1 MKMFNITT
9 TRKSNKSGKAWRSL
23 LALTL
28 LAALVWTGGPHS
40 AAIASGE
47 QAASLLQEQ
56 GQEQAAEAVQA
67 VPKSFTQ
74 IEAAHN
80 YTIALRS
87 DGTVWAW
94 GRNLWG
100 ELGLEGNPG
109 FRNTVAPVRYSGLSD
124 IVYIHINKSDQNYMA
139 VKADGTVWTWGHN
152 GSSGKNANGLRQVAG
167 AAGVAKVEGGYGY
180 DIALLN
186 NGTVST
192 WTKQQDDTGKLSF
205 GKPAAVKG
213 LNQVVQVAYGY
224 PKAYAVKKDGTVW
237 SWQPVATPRDGA
249 ETIKPTAP
257 AKISSLSGVTSIV
270 AYSGGLMALDT
281 KGKAWSIA
289 EKGKKQALYPILTL
303 KEISGSAGSLL
314 MLTTDGEVFA
324 YGYTATGKQGK
335 VRGLTRIKHIA
346 AGEDHGVAID
356 EDGKAWGWGH
366 NKFYEAGGP
375 SERSDGMVYTPMQA
389 RPAVDT
395 FINGQWLSSIYPAL
409 PQGETVYVPIK
420 DVAKELGMTLSSV
433 LNKEGFRIY
442 TLKYKE
448 RSVTFRIGDTQAK
461 AGNTTFKLPEAPIVY
476 SGATAVPY
484 QLLEQGFGLS
494 VQWNEKLSQ
503 LTISD
508 QSDE

>member
-1 MKMFNITT
+1 MKLFNTKT
-9 TRKSNKSGKAWRSL
+9 SRKSNKSGEAWRGL

-28 LAALVWTGGPHS
+28 LAAIVWTGGPHS
-40 AAIASGE
+40 AAIASGK
-47 QAASLLQEQ
+47 QAASQLQEQ
-56 GQEQAAEAVQA
+56 GQEQAAEAVS
-67 VPKSFTQ
+67 KSFTQ

-109 FRNTVAPVRYSGLSD
+109 FRNTVAPVRYAGLSD

-152 GSSGKNANGLRQVAG
+152 DSSGKDANGLRQVAG
-167 AAGVAKVEGGYGY
+167 AAGVAKVAGGYGY
-180 DIALLN
+180 DIALLK

-192 WTKQQDDTGKLSF
+192 WTKQQADTGKLSF

-237 SWQPVATPRDGA
+237 SWQPVAAPREGV

-257 AKISSLSGVTSIV
+257 AKRSGLSGITSIV
-270 AYSGGLMALDT
+270 AYSGGMMALDT

-289 EKGKKQALYPILTL
+289 ENGKKQALYPILTL

-314 MLTTDGEVFA
+314 LLTTGGEVFA
-324 YGYTATGKQGK
+324 YGQTATGKQGK

-375 SERSDGMVYTPMQA
+375 SVRSDGMVYTPMLA

-395 FINGQWLSSIYPAL
+395 IINGQWLSSIYPTL

-420 DVAKELGMTLSSV
+420 DAAKALGMTMNAV
-433 LNKEGFRIY
+433 LNNEGFRIY

-448 RSVTFRIGDTQAK
+448 RFATFRIGDTQAK
-461 AGNTTFKLPEAPIVY
+461 AGNVTFELPEAPIVY

-484 QLLEQGFGLS
+484 QLLEQGLGLT
-494 VQWNEKLSQ
+494 VQWNEQLSQ

-508 QSDE
+508 